1 MHQTEYSASY
11 ALLRVGDL
19 HALWIFKRYG
29 CDALASAMKAQNF
42 RSTGWLQYSDSPGTG
57 FALSE
62 KMHGKGARDPLEQHP
77 SFPETL
83 IICRVNRYVL

>member
-1 MHQTEYSASY
+1 MHYGYSGDMNAMP
-11 ALLRVGDL
+11 LLARWRLG
-19 HALWIFKRYG
+19 
-29 CDALASAMKAQNF
+29 SN
-42 RSTGWLQYSDSPGTG
+42 GWLQYSDSSGPG